1 MKEVAIKDICEKGS
15 SALKQK
21 ELLPE
26 GKYPVYGA
34 SGIAGY
40 LDSYQQE
47 NEYIGIVKDG
57 SGIGRVAFYPEKT
70 SLIGTMQYILPK
82 KGYNIRYIGYCLQ
95 SLDLS
100 KYKQG
105 AAIPHIYFS
114 DYGNR
119 VVKVT
124 NDVQEQNSIVE
135 RIDVVF
141 ARINGLKANAERQLA
156 EARALYNRSLT
167 DEMIPKEG
175 WTMTTVRDLS
185 ILITKGASPK
195 WQGNSYVDSGGILFV
210 TSENVREG
218 YLDINPP
225 KYVDTSFNLKQ
236 RRSILKKDDV
246 LVNIVGAS
254 IGRAAVF
261 NLDVD
266 NANINQAVCL
276 VRFNKEKLLPKFLC
290 LFLNSEMASKQY
302 LLMVKD
308 AARANL
314 SLENIGDL
322 KIGLPSITTQQSI
335 VSRLDALYAKVRQLE
350 IAQRKTLTECDAL
363 KQAILREVFE

>member
-21 ELLPE
+21 ELLSE

-114 DYGNR
+114 DYGER

-124 NDVQEQNSIVE
+124 SDVQEQNTIVE
-135 RIDVVF
+135 RLDVAFTKID
-141 ARINGLKANAERQLA
+141 ALRNNAEKQLA
-156 EARALYNRSLT
+156 EARALFYRA
-167 DEMIPKEG
+167 
-175 WTMTTVRDLS
+175 LS
-185 ILITKGASPK
+185 
-195 WQGNSYVDSGGILFV
+195 
-210 TSENVREG
+210 
-218 YLDINPP
+218 
-225 KYVDTSFNLKQ
+225 
-236 RRSILKKDDV
+236 
-246 LVNIVGAS
+246 
-254 IGRAAVF
+254 
-261 NLDVD
+261 
-266 NANINQAVCL
+266 
-276 VRFNKEKLLPKFLC
+276 EKLLPKEGWNKYTIADICKSATYGTSSPSNDNGRYKYLRMNNINTDGSLNLNNLKTIDIPDKELEKYLVRKGDL
-290 LFLNSEMASKQY
+290 LFNRTNSPELVGKSCVFDREEEMIIAGY
-302 LLMVKD
+302 IIRIRIKD
-308 AARANL
+308 GFDPYFVCYFINLQRQIGNLKPLIVGAVHQANISATAIK
-314 SLENIGDL
+314 SLEIHCPPL
-322 KIGLPSITTQQSI
+322 AVQKLI
-335 VSRLDALYAKVRQLE
+335 VSQLDVLSVNVRKMEDILH
-350 IAQRKTLTECDAL
+350 KTQTECDAV
-363 KQAILREVFE
+363 KQAMLKKVFE